1 MKVFAACPQAGK
13 HYNQRRHHESADF
26 HDERRVRPYGI
37 HYGGMLSFARIA
49 HAAMPDTSRA
59 IPVPS
64 IAIAETKEDLYTSY
78 TPEYDG
84 YLSIIGLS
92 GADSGTISVS
102 RSHSIVNGEVLQNVS
117 TDPGYRQ
124 GPFVPLLAGATYY
137 IRTYNIKSHQRAVL
151 SADGLRHGRALGGGR
166 VARLLAGND
175 GH

>member
-1 MKVFAACPQAGK
+1 MSQRISMMNGACAI
-13 HYNQRRHHESADF
+13 S
-26 HDERRVRPYGI
+26 GI
-37 HYGGMLSFARIA
+37 PYGGMLSFARIA

-59 IPVPS
+59 IPVPG

-117 TDPGYRQ
+117 TDPWYRQ
-124 GPFVPLLAGATYY
+124 GPFLPLLAGATYY
-137 IRTYNIKSHQRAVL
+137 IRTYNIKSI
-151 SADGLRHGRALGGGR
+151 SAQFFPLMAYAMDGRWVGG
-166 VARLLAGND
+166 A
-175 GH
+175 